1 MVFHRILNNSG
12 NPLDLDMSLKGLFF
26 MPENRRDVYEKDQV
40 TKRQIGGSSMA
51 ELGRQTPTR
60 SVVLPYEK
68 TKGAQAVKLYNLT
81 GRKAQ
86 EWQELMLYD
95 IMSVGED
102 GLWTHVKFGYSL
114 PRRNSKS
121 EILIMR
127 ELWGLV
133 TGEHI
138 PIKGT
143 CHAHGAPHDGDAWC
157 LGEGVGRLF

>member
-1 MVFHRILNNSG
+1 
-12 NPLDLDMSLKGLFF
+12 

-86 EWQELMLYD
+86 EWQELMLYVF
-95 IMSVGED
+95 SAAESN
-102 GLWTHVKFGYSL
+102 GYAEF
-114 PRRNSKS
+114 R
-121 EILIMR
+121 
-127 ELWGLV
+127 
-133 TGEHI
+133 
-138 PIKGT
+138 
-143 CHAHGAPHDGDAWC
+143 
-157 LGEGVGRLF
+157 